1 LQRAGVAGAIKKG
14 TFCFLPFIFR
24 QKGDILLFAGKKQNV
39 PFLLFAPLFTE

>member
-14 TFCFLPFIFR
+14 QKGDR